1 MRDAVQ
7 SLTVS
12 QGASGKSFSLPL
24 EGSEPGDVKESV
36 GGKTDVDTN
45 PGALLRTGTGW
56 GLEEFLVSEH
66 TEA

>member
-24 EGSEPGDVKESV
+24 EGSEPGDVTESV

-45 PGALLRTGTGW
+45 PGALLRTGR
-56 GLEEFLVSEH
+56 
-66 TEA
+66 EAKPADFSKKKKGQ

>member
-24 EGSEPGDVKESV
+24 EGSELGDVRESV

-45 PGALLRTGTGW
+45 PGALLRTGR
-56 GLEEFLVSEH
+56 
-66 TEA
+66 EAKPADFSKEKKGQ